1 MGEDNSLIVNSIF
14 RTIFLSVYVI
24 LPFIMAKEYKATGLI
39 LEEKLN
45 FLMDFIREIVQ
56 AYLPKVALALFTLI
70 VGWWFIG
77 RINHGL
83 KKLLTSKKVDISLVP
98 FLCSMTNA
106 TLKVLLFVSVASIV
120 GIETTSFVAV
130 LGAASLAVGFAL
142 QGSLAN
148 FAGGVLILLFKPFKV
163 GDLIESDGVLGVVQS
178 ITVLNTILAT
188 PADNTAILPNGQVA
202 NNKVLNYTKENHRRV
217 DLTVGIGY
225 DEDIEKAKK
234 VLVAALK
241 EVPNV
246 LESPTP
252 FVGVLGFGDSSVD
265 LAVRPYA
272 KSAEYWDVY
281 FAANEA
287 IKKALDE
294 NNIEIP
300 YPHQVEIRK

>member
-1 MGEDNSLIVNSIF
+1 MKTKNEITELVSGDQVTSWV
-14 RTIFLSVYVI
+14 TY
-24 LPFIMAKEYKATGLI
+24 
-39 LEEKLN
+39 
-45 FLMDFIREIVQ
+45 IREL
-56 AYLPKVALALFTLI
+56 AETYLPKIALAILTVI
-70 VGWWFIG
+70 VGWWLIG
-77 RINHGL
+77 RINHGF
-83 KKLLTSKKVDISLVP
+83 KKLLTRKKVDISLVP

-106 TLKVLLFVSVASIV
+106 TLKVLLFVSVASMV

-202 NNKVLNYTKENHRRV
+202 NNKVLNYTKENSRRV

-234 VLVAALK
+234 VLVEALK
-241 EVPNV
+241 NVPNV
-246 LESPTP
+246 LESPAP

-265 LAVRPYA
+265 LVVRPYA
-272 KSAEYWDVY
+272 KSAEYWNVY

-287 IKKALDE
+287 IKKALDD

>member
-1 MGEDNSLIVNSIF
+1 MKTKNEITELV
-14 RTIFLSVYVI
+14 SVDQVTSWVTY
-24 LPFIMAKEYKATGLI
+24 
-39 LEEKLN
+39 
-45 FLMDFIREIVQ
+45 IREL
-56 AYLPKVALALFTLI
+56 AETYLPKIALAILTVI
-70 VGWWFIG
+70 VGWWLIG
-77 RINHGL
+77 RINHGF
-83 KKLLTSKKVDISLVP
+83 KKLLTRKKVDISLVP

-106 TLKVLLFVSVASIV
+106 TLKVLLFVSVASMV

-202 NNKVLNYTKENHRRV
+202 NNKVLNYTKENSRRV

-234 VLVAALK
+234 VLVEALK
-241 EVPNV
+241 NVPNV
-246 LESPTP
+246 LESPAP

-265 LAVRPYA
+265 LVVRPYA
-272 KSAEYWDVY
+272 KSAEYWNVY

-287 IKKALDE
+287 IKKALDD

>member
-1 MGEDNSLIVNSIF
+1 MAAENKVPELMLEQKVSFWMAYLSDIVE
-14 RTIFLSVYVI
+14 T
-24 LPFIMAKEYKATGLI
+24 
-39 LEEKLN
+39 
-45 FLMDFIREIVQ
+45 
-56 AYLPKVALALFTLI
+56 YLPKVAAAVITLL
-70 VGWWFIG
+70 VGWWLIG
-77 RINHGL
+77 RINRWL
-83 KKLLTSKKVDISLVP
+83 NKLLTNKTVDISLVP
-98 FLCSMTNA
+98 FLSSMTNA
-106 TLKVLLFVSVASIV
+106 TLKVLLLVSVASMV

-130 LGAASLAVGFAL
+130 LGAASLAVGLAL

-202 NNKVLNYTKENHRRV
+202 NNKVLNYTKENNRRV
-217 DLTVGIGY
+217 DLTVGVGY
-225 DEDIEKAKK
+225 GEDIEKAKK
-234 VLVAALK
+234 VLLEAMK
-241 EVPNV
+241 NVPNV
-246 LESPTP
+246 LESPAP
-252 FVGVLGFGDSSVD
+252 VVGILSFGDSSVD
-265 LAVRPYA
+265 LTVRPYA
-272 KSAEYWDVY
+272 KSTEYWNVY

>member
-1 MGEDNSLIVNSIF
+1 MKTKNEITELVSGDQVTSWV
-14 RTIFLSVYVI
+14 TY
-24 LPFIMAKEYKATGLI
+24 
-39 LEEKLN
+39 
-45 FLMDFIREIVQ
+45 IREL
-56 AYLPKVALALFTLI
+56 AETYLPKIALAILTLI
-70 VGWWFIG
+70 VGWWLIG
-77 RINHGL
+77 RINHGF
-83 KKLLTSKKVDISLVP
+83 KKLLTRKKVDISLVP

-106 TLKVLLFVSVASIV
+106 TLKVLLFVSVASMV

-202 NNKVLNYTKENHRRV
+202 NNKVLNYTKENNRRV

-234 VLVAALK
+234 VLVEAMK
-241 EVPNV
+241 NVPNV
-246 LESPTP
+246 LESPAP

-265 LAVRPYA
+265 LVVRPYA
-272 KSAEYWDVY
+272 KSAEYWNVY

-287 IKKALDE
+287 IKKALDD